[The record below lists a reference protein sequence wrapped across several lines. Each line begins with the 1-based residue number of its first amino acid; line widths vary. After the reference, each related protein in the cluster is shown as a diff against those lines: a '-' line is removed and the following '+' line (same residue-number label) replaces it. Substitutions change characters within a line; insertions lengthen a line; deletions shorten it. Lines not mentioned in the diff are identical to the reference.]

1 MNVCMDKEGVC
12 TAYVTPVGDT
22 CAQERGSVEI
32 EMFDTVRNGLNNENE
47 NYVVDNI
54 GKVQFLNVEF
64 VLIFN
69 NF

>member
-32 EMFDTVRNGLNNENE
+32 EMFDTVRNELNNE

-54 GKVQFLNVEF
+54 GKVHFLNVEF
-64 VLIFN
+64 VLIFAY
-69 NF
+69 F

>member
-32 EMFDTVRNGLNNENE
+32 EMFDTVRNELNNE

-54 GKVQFLNVEF
+54 GKVHFLNVEF